1 MTSLPFEL
9 SAYDLEL
16 TVASGT
22 AAEAD
27 TDALVLGAWAVGG
40 KAQLA
45 DAGLPS
51 EATESITKALTS
63 LKATGKID
71 STTVLAGAAGT
82 SAGLVVVAGLGSA
95 DAEEL
100 TADRLRRA
108 AGAGVH
114 ASGGATGI
122 TFALPAADAE
132 GAVAV
137 AEGAALGAYAD
148 TRYKSKVTET
158 DEVEADAPEVR
169 RIAVVA
175 PEGAGELEAG
185 FARAAVLGRQMSYA
199 RDLVNTPANH
209 LYPESFVASVQAA
222 APAGIEVEVLDD
234 TQLREMG
241 AGALYGVGMGSER
254 KPRIAVLRY
263 RPQNAT
269 QHVAVVGKGITFDTG
284 GISLKPGASMFT
296 MKMDMGGAA
305 AVAGAVFAAAELGV
319 QTNITGILCLA
330 ENMPSHNAQR
340 PGDVVTALNGLTVE
354 VLNTDAE
361 GRLAMCDGLVLATRE
376 NPDLIMDIATLT
388 GAAVMA
394 LGDRT
399 IGVMGNDD
407 AVRDAVVGTSA
418 RTGEPMVGFPIP
430 EEVRE
435 GVTSSVADLRNIIPG
450 KPAGMQAAAAY
461 LERFVGAKGGADHVT
476 GDAEQI
482 PWAHLDIAGPAF
494 NEGSPWGYT
503 PTGGTGSGVRT
514 LLAVFEDVPVA

>member
-9 SAYDLEL
+9 SPYDLEL
-16 TVASGT
+16 TVATGT

-27 TDALVLGAWAVGG
+27 TDALVLGAWAVDG
-40 KAQLA
+40 KAELA

-51 EATESITKALTS
+51 EATESITKALTT

-71 STTVLAGAAGT
+71 STTVLAGAPGT
-82 SAGLVVVAGLGSA
+82 AAGLVVVAGLGSA
-95 DAEEL
+95 KAEEL
-100 TADRLRRA
+100 TSDRLRRA

-114 ASGGATGI
+114 ASGGATSI

-148 TRYKSKVTET
+148 TRYKSKVTAT

-175 PEGAGELEAG
+175 PQGAEVEAG

-199 RDLVNTPANH
+199 RDLVNTPANY
-209 LYPESFVASVQAA
+209 LYPESFVASVQAS
-222 APAGIEVEVLDD
+222 APAGVEVEVIDD
-234 TQLREMG
+234 TQLQEMG

-263 RPQNAT
+263 RPENAGK
-269 QHVAVVGKGITFDTG
+269 HVALVGKGITFDTG

-319 QTNITGILCLA
+319 ESAVTGILCLA

-376 NPDLIMDIATLT
+376 NPDLVMDVATLT

-394 LGDRT
+394 VGDRT
-399 IGVMGNDD
+399 IAVMGNDD
-407 AVRDAVVGTSA
+407 AVREAVVGTSA

-435 GVTSSVADLRNIIPG
+435 GVTSTVADLRNIIPG

-514 LLAVFEDVPVA
+514 LLAVLEDVPVA